1 MCLGGDRKRPKRC
14 NWLIGA
20 NISHRVHGVCVS
32 DSSAYFHQHIDE
44 ILLSYGMKRAK
55 SRKICD
61 VIDGYKGSGYGQYT
75 QDDIGSVLAKKCFLK
90 RPSYQLSIVYGIHF
104 HSQIDSRS

>member
-1 MCLGGDRKRPKRC
+1 MYKKRPKACDGSVR
-14 NWLIGA
+14 A

-44 ILLSYGMKRAK
+44 ILLSYGMKRAN

-75 QDDIGSVLAKKCFLK
+75 QDDIGSVLANLLFL
-90 RPSYQLSIVYGIHF
+90 
-104 HSQIDSRS
+104 